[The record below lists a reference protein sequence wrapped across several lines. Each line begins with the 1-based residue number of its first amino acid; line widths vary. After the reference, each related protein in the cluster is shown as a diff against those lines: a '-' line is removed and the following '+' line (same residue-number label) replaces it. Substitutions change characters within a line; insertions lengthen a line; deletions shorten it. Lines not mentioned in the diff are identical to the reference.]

1 LIFVHK
7 SISYSINYISC
18 PLRDHISN
26 KVQITLLQV
35 DRTSEWFVPKFG
47 SKKFRISIG
56 ILFLP
61 YTSIVTCFA
70 ALGAISGPLQLERV
84 AAICVIYVL
93 ALGIGAHLLDA
104 VGGVM
109 KAASHGAHDANGLT
123 VGIIP
128 QDDATMANEFC
139 DIVIPTGMG
148 LTRDFLNA
156 LTADGIIIVG
166 GGSGTLSEVCA
177 AYMYK
182 KPMVAIRNLGGSIEP
197 YIDGFLDHR
206 ENIKI
211 IGVDTPQDAVKKIL
225 ELITISYNSDTEST
239 DDEILDDFN
248 KIKSGEVSRM
258 AQKSSD

>member
-1 LIFVHK
+1 MTK
-7 SISYSINYISC
+7 K
-18 PLRDHISN
+18 R
-26 KVQITLLQV
+26 QILVIGNNTNGC
-35 DRTSEWFVPKFG
+35 TPKHE
-47 SKKFRISIG
+47 K
-56 ILFLP
+56 
-61 YTSIVTCFA
+61 
-70 ALGAISGPLQLERV
+70 
-84 AAICVIYVL
+84 L
-93 ALGIGAHLLDA
+93 AYEIGAEIAKSDSVLITGGL
-104 VGGVM
+104 GGVM
-109 KAASHGAHDANGLT
+109 AAASHGAYDTNGLT

-156 LTADGIIIVG
+156 LTADGVIIVG

-182 KPMVAIRNLGGSIEP
+182 KPMVAIRNIKSSVEP

-211 IGVDTPQDAVKKIL
+211 VGADTPQEAVKKIL
-225 ELITISYNSDTEST
+225 ELITTSHNSDTEST
-239 DDEILDDFN
+239 DAEILDDFN
-248 KIKSGEVSRM
+248 KIKSGEASRM